1 MENFIFLC
9 IVNIQID
16 QKSWSLQQKNHKV
29 VLFCL
34 LTDIVSFFPKI
45 FSCPKKIVIMRLF
58 LLKNTFLNPVL
69 HVLLEIHILRG
80 EVILTTPFQQSN
92 SRTLNFCVND
102 IFVTSQKLTSTS
114 LRNSHCVKSV
124 KTRSF
129 FQSVFSR
136 IRSEYGH
143 LRSFWIYLD
152 TFHTVSI
159 KNIQKLS
166 ANNAFCFG
174 YCYYGLQPM

>member
-1 MENFIFLC
+1 MRPNPQETADLATFTEKILNGKLHFSVHCQYRNWPKELEVIAEEPQSGSFLLTHRYC
-9 IVNIQID
+9 
-16 QKSWSLQQKNHKV
+16 
-29 VLFCL
+29 VLF
-34 LTDIVSFFPKI
+34 SQN

-58 LLKNTFLNPVL
+58 LLKNTFLNPDL

-129 FQSVFSR
+129 F
-136 IRSEYGH
+136 
-143 LRSFWIYLD
+143 
-152 TFHTVSI
+152 
-159 KNIQKLS
+159 
-166 ANNAFCFG
+166 
-174 YCYYGLQPM
+174 